1 MDAPTVHRVLETFR
15 GAARGGAAA
24 ADVRALAATAA
35 PSGGKHGKWSN
46 GAHGPVIKAQVKD
59 VIKVRG
65 RYFKDLNGN
74 GRLDRYEDWRQSP
87 YGAPTTCCRG

>member
-1 MDAPTVHRVLETFR
+1 MHRPSTGFWKRSGVLLVVALPLPMFGAP
-15 GAARGGAAA
+15 
-24 ADVRALAATAA
+24 AATAA